1 MYHSVTSR
9 PGSIRRYQERWLW
22 LLRRDGDRCKSE
34 RPRNEGLV
42 MPDENEVE
50 ATTDNDTLTGGAGA
64 DTFVFGRDHGDD
76 VITDFTSGEDRID
89 LSAFAVRSLSDLT
102 ITTDESGLTI
112 DLTAHGGGTIRLDGV
127 GLDDLEDSDFVT
139 IQPS

>member
-1 MYHSVTSR
+1 
-9 PGSIRRYQERWLW
+9 
-22 LLRRDGDRCKSE
+22 
-34 RPRNEGLV
+34 

-76 VITDFTSGEDRID
+76 VITDFISGEDRID

-112 DLTAHGGGTIRLDGV
+112 DLTAQGGGTIRLDGV
-127 GLDDLEDSDFVT
+127 VLDDLEDSDFIFSHLDGALGRRHLGGGCT
-139 IQPS
+139 AGRRRRRPGRWWRR